1 MKLFGKIPWQHDDRN
16 YEIRLLYDD
25 RTITVA
31 AFLNNH
37 PANGYRYQVKLPKNC
52 DARSVLQKN
61 PVTDLVECC
70 KRDVLENRW
79 QTLRKTIMEAKSDC
93 T

>member
-1 MKLFGKIPWQHDDRN
+1 MNLFRKIPWQHDDKN
-16 YEIRLLYDD
+16 FEIRVLYDD

-52 DARSVLQKN
+52 DAKRVLQQN
-61 PVTDLVECC
+61 PVTDLIETC
-70 KRDVLENRW
+70 KKDVLENRW
-79 QTLRKTIMEAKSDC
+79 QALRQTILEAKTDGS
-93 T
+93 